1 MSIPEIYV
9 AVIYQPF
16 LNILVGI
23 YWLLSQL
30 PTPIVDMGVAV
41 ILFTVVVRV
50 IMLPLTFNS
59 EKGEED
65 RRKIEKHLAEL
76 ESTHTADPIMLR
88 NETKKLLRKNRRVV
102 ISESIELGIQV
113 ILALML
119 WRIFARGLSGEDLHL
134 IYTWMPKVHQPFQ
147 LVFMGKY
154 DLTHPHLSLNILQ
167 SLLIMILETLHIISS
182 PHKVSQKE
190 VVRMELTLPIV
201 SFMIFAFLP
210 AGKKLF
216 VITALI
222 FSIVY
227 KLFRMIQQ
235 FFKTL
240 MPSPAQEEAEEES
253 KQIGDAPA
261 HSGTDSGSTSPDH
274 GTSH

>member
-1 MSIPEIYV
+1 MSIPEIYT
-9 AVIYQPF
+9 AVVYQPF

-41 ILFTVVVRV
+41 ILFTIVVR
-50 IMLPLTFNS
+50 ILMLPLTFNS
-59 EKGEED
+59 EKGEKE
-65 RRKIEKHLAEL
+65 RRKIQDHLKEL
-76 ESTHTADPIMLR
+76 ESTHSADPVMLR
-88 NETKKLLRKNRRVV
+88 SETKKLLRKNQKVV
-102 ISESIELGIQV
+102 ISEGIELGVQV
-113 ILALML
+113 VLALML
-119 WRIFARGLSGEDLHL
+119 WRIFAKGLAGEDLHL

-147 LVFMGKY
+147 LLFLGKY
-154 DLTHPHLSLNILQ
+154 DLTHPHVSLNILQ
-167 SLLIMILETLHIISS
+167 SILIMILETLHIISS
-182 PHKVSQKE
+182 PHKVSQQE

-227 KLFRMIQQ
+227 KLFRMAQQ
-235 FFKTL
+235 FFQSML
-240 MPSPAQEEAEEES
+240 PPPDLEDAEEEGKKEVS
-253 KQIGDAPA
+253 AAPA
-261 HSGTDSGSTSPDH
+261 GSTQPGH
-274 GTSH
+274 ATSH